1 MANTYSQI
9 YIHYVFAVKSR
20 LNLIPERNKEEIKK
34 YITGITNGL
43 SCKMLAIENIPNH
56 IHLLV
61 SMSPSISISDFMEK
75 VKANSSRF
83 INVNK
88 LVTGKFE
95 WQTGFGA
102 FSVSKSGASKVIKY
116 IINQKEHHKKK
127 TFRNEYLEFLQKYEI
142 CYDEKYIFEDISLA
156 DKQNK

>member
-20 LNLIPERNKEEIKK
+20 LHLIPERNKEEIKK
-34 YITGITNGL
+34 YISGTSNGL
-43 SCKMLAIENIPNH
+43 NCKILAIENMPNH

-61 SMSPSISISDFMEK
+61 SMAPSISISDYMGK

-83 INVNK
+83 INENK

-95 WQTGFGA
+95 WQSGFGA
-102 FSVSKSGASKVIKY
+102 FSVSKSGVDKVIEY

-127 TFRNEYLEFLQKYEI
+127 TFREEYLEFLQKYEI
-142 CYDEKYIFEDISLA
+142 RYDEKYIFEDISPA
-156 DKQNK
+156 EEPN